1 MVTDAVFNW
10 ILDMAQWLMSQNTLS
25 GLPVSLLDFTWLG
38 DMNYFL
44 PISEMFALFIN
55 FFALGGP
62 MIGVSLIVWLV
73 VGVLRGGAT
82 KA

>member
-1 MVTDAVFNW
+1 MVTDAIFNW
-10 ILDMAQWLMSQNTLS
+10 ILDMVQWLMSQNHMA
-25 GLPVSLLDFTWLG
+25 GMPVSLLDFTWFG

-44 PISEMFALFIN
+44 PVTEMFGLFTA

-62 MIGVSLIVWLV
+62 MIGVSLIVWIV